1 MDSPLW
7 RRYDK
12 EVEMYHFY
20 IDMAVKISLFSF
32 SITGALA
39 AYYFT
44 NPTHKLVVQALVV
57 PIVLNAG
64 LAVLLGFSAKE
75 SAKMAAEHRS
85 TCEELKIVP
94 FNMNPLPSLC
104 IILMVMYVTVFGA
117 LGFIYCATEF
127 GAGAYVPKAVSTPSP
142 PGPR

>member
-20 IDMAVKISLFSF
+20 IEMAVKVSLFSF

-44 NPTHKLVVQALVV
+44 NPTHKLIVQALIV

-85 TCEELKIVP
+85 TCEALEIVP

-104 IILMVMYVTVFGA
+104 IILMIMYVTVFGA
-117 LGFIYCATEF
+117 FAFIYCATEF
-127 GAGAYVPKAVSTPSP
+127 GVRTYAPTAGSTPSSP
-142 PGPR
+142 VPR